1 MIRVLRFFSSEV
13 QNVHRAAYI
22 LALAAIV
29 SSLLALLRDRLFAHT
44 FGAGIEL
51 DMYYAAFR
59 IPDIIFVATT
69 AFVSVYVLLPELTRR
84 DHDAQ
89 RSYIDTVFVGFS
101 ILSIC
106 VSAIAA
112 YVSPF
117 ILATLFPNFVE
128 GGYMKDVVLL
138 TRIIL
143 LQPIILGFSN
153 IFAAIIQLRRRFVL
167 YALSPILYNIG
178 IIAGVLVLY
187 PTFGLSGLAWG
198 VVLGALLHSL
208 ILVPSVLQD
217 GFFSSFSLVRWD
229 ELFETAR
236 MSIPRSLALAM
247 NQLTFLGLM
256 VIAGTLSVGS
266 IASFMFAY
274 NLYSVPLAI
283 IGASYSVATFP
294 TLALAFSR
302 GAHDE
307 FVLQVATAA
316 RHVLFWSFPAV
327 ALLIV
332 LRAHIVRAVL
342 GSGAF
347 DWTDTRITAAT
358 LALLAVSIVAQGII
372 LLLVRGYYAAGR
384 SFIPLVCYSAIAF
397 LTIAVSYAL
406 VYALKTPL
414 LLEVVEH
421 TFRVSGLP
429 GSSIVALA
437 FAYSAISVLGVLLLS
452 IDFEYRFSNFFFHVR
467 RALSEAA
474 FAALVA
480 GTVSYFVLTALGTLT
495 QATTF
500 LVVLTHGFVAGSVGI
515 IGAIGVYYVLGSR
528 EFAEIVSAFLE
539 RFLDRNSSLPQ
550 PHVVASAEE

>member
-1 MIRVLRFFSSEV
+1 M

-69 AFVSVYVLLPELTRR
+69 ALVSVYVILPELTRR
-84 DHDAQ
+84 EEQAQ
-89 RSYIDTVFVGFS
+89 RAYIDTVFVGFS
-101 ILSIC
+101 VLAVC
-106 VSAIAA
+106 VSIGAA
-112 YVSPF
+112 FLSPYV
-117 ILATLFPNFVE
+117 LTALFPHFVQ
-128 GGYMKDVVLL
+128 GGYMEETILL

-143 LQPIILGFSN
+143 LQPILLGFSN
-153 IFAAIIQLRRRFVL
+153 IFAAVIQLKRRFAL
-167 YALSPILYNIG
+167 YALSPIVYNVG
-178 IIAGVLVLY
+178 IIVGVLVLY
-187 PTFGLSGLAWG
+187 PLFGLSGLAWG
-198 VVLGALLHSL
+198 VVLGAFLHAL
-208 ILVPSVLQD
+208 ILMPSVFQD
-217 GFFSSFSLVRWD
+217 GFFSSYSFVKWR

-236 MSIPRSLALAM
+236 ASLPRSLALAM
-247 NQLTFLGLM
+247 NQFTFLGLT

-307 FVLQVATAA
+307 FVLQIATAI
-316 RHVLFWSFPAV
+316 RHVLFWSLPAV

-347 DWTDTRITAAT
+347 DWTDTRITSAV
-358 LALLAVSIVAQGII
+358 LALLSVSVAAQGIM

-384 SFIPLVCYSAIAF
+384 SVVPLVCYSVM
-397 LTIAVSYAL
+397 AVSTILVSYVF
-406 VYALKTPL
+406 VYALETPL
-414 LLEVVEH
+414 VLRIVEH
-421 TFRVSGLP
+421 TLRVSDIP
-429 GSSIVALA
+429 GSSVVALA
-437 FAYSAISVLGVLLLS
+437 FAYSLVSVFGALLLS
-452 IDFEYRFSNFFFHVR
+452 IDFDHRFSSLFFHVR
-467 RALSEAA
+467 RTLSEAA
-474 FAALVA
+474 CAALVA
-480 GTVSYFVLTALGTLT
+480 GAVSYGILTTLGTLT

-500 LVVLTHGFVAGSVGI
+500 LVVLTHGFTAGMGGIVGA
-515 IGAIGVYYVLGSR
+515 GCVYYLLSTR
-528 EFAEIVSAFLE
+528 EFAEVVTTFFE
-539 RFLDRNSSLPQ
+539 RFTDRGSSQ
-550 PHVVASAEE
+550 SQARVVASAEE